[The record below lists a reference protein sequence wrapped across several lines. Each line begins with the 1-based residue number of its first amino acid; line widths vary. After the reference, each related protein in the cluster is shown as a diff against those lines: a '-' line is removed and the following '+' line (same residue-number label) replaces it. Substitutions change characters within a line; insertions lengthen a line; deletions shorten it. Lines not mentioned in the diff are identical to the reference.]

1 MNLYLL
7 RAKVIKQVD
16 GISGKFE
23 SVEGKLVNAPD
34 SRVAKLKF
42 ENAIRSLAANME
54 CRSINFEYLE
64 IIDEI
69 K

>member
-7 RAKVIKQVD
+7 RAKVIKQVA

-23 SVEGKLVNAPD
+23 SVEGKLVNANN
-34 SRVAKLKF
+34 VHEAKEKF
-42 ENAIRSLAANME
+42 ERAIKMNAANME
-54 CRSINFEYLE
+54 CRSIGFEYLE